1 MAEAAGLAASIIAIL
16 GLGAKAVQILHT
28 IKDGPENC
36 KKLKDEVA
44 SVLGLLGKLNDMAQN
59 LSVTGNEDWVTC
71 IKLLVEGQPS
81 ALDRLQSVLQQINL
95 GVGGA
100 SPQAV
105 PSRMRKFWRRVT
117 GNSSAAQALTWVFKE
132 NEVHDLL
139 SEVSRC
145 KQWIQLALAHD
156 HIQLSRKIRTDV
168 KRVIDGVQHLA
179 TGVGELKS
187 EVQRC
192 EVNLDRSI
200 SAVANLIVGSARE
213 EQKQQ
218 DMVIKEVVSIRETVG
233 NLHKDGKDMKEEYNK
248 CLQWLSPLCFGQ
260 IHSEYYSVWEKG
272 TCDWFIESE
281 RFKQWLEGG
290 RRILLCTGGPG
301 VGKTILS
308 SRVIQQLIDTARTS
322 SDKKIGVAFIY
333 CNYKDEAAQTAR
345 NLTCS
350 ILCSLIRSTSLEPI
364 LALYNIHN
372 HEGHNTRPTIKELVE
387 VLSQT
392 ISQYSQAYIIIDALD
407 ELNAASRD
415 DFIGKVR
422 NLVLRFAQNEG
433 TILSLMVTSRNLGL
447 ETFQELGL
455 QDNRENCERIEIQA
469 SKADITSYIEGQLED
484 KKRLKLYVKKPES
497 VATSLRVA
505 PCPVGLRQ
513 QILDAITKKADGM
526 FLLAKLHID
535 TLATKTSVKDIR
547 DALKILP
554 SGIDAT
560 YDAAMQRI
568 TAQSDEDRK
577 LAVKILSWITC
588 TKRPITITELQHA
601 LATEIG
607 SSKFDP
613 EALTEMTILLSIC
626 AGLVVVNQQNVR
638 GNGRTQFVH
647 YSAQEYFVKRSTE
660 LFPDAEVHIAGTCF
674 TYLRFPFK
682 LTTSRWS
689 HDISEAQLIIGNNML
704 LSGVLFWYCVT
715 HGALHVKEAYL
726 SSSEEL
732 TALDSVIDSFLKE
745 QHVLP
750 ILLYAYH
757 GNGKAYISPS
767 MKTQKTQVQDCFSL
781 LS

>member
-1 MAEAAGLAASIIAIL
+1 MAEGAGLVSSIIAIL
-16 GLGAKAVQILHT
+16 GLGAKAVQFLHT

-44 SVLGLLGKLNDMAQN
+44 GVLGLLDKLNDMAQN
-59 LSVTGNEDWVTC
+59 LSATGNEDWVTC
-71 IKLLVEGQPS
+71 INLLVKGQPS
-81 ALDRLQSVLQQINL
+81 ALDRLQSVLQQVNL
-95 GVGGA
+95 KVGGA

-105 PSRMRKFWRRVT
+105 PANQSTIRRLWRRVR
-117 GNSSAAQALTWVFKE
+117 NSSAAQASTWVFKE

-139 SEVSRC
+139 SEASRC

-156 HIQLSRKIRTDV
+156 HIQLSREIQTDV
-168 KRVIDGVQHLA
+168 KKVDEHVVAGFR
-179 TGVGELKS
+179 ELKS
-187 EVQRC
+187 EM
-192 EVNLDRSI
+192 
-200 SAVANLIVGSARE
+200 
-213 EQKQQ
+213 QKHQ
-218 DMVIKEVVSIRETVG
+218 DMVIKE
-233 NLHKDGKDMKEEYNK
+233 KDRKDMKEEYNK

-260 IHSEYYSVWEKG
+260 IHSEYYSVWKKG

-281 RFKQWLEGG
+281 RFKKWLEGG

-308 SRVIQQLIDTARTS
+308 SRVIQQLIDTARAS

-333 CNYKDEAAQTAR
+333 CNYKDEATQTAR

-364 LALYNIHN
+364 LALYNFHN
-372 HEGHNTRPTIKELVE
+372 PEGHNTQPTIKELVE
-387 VLSQT
+387 VLSKT

-455 QDNRENCERIEIQA
+455 QDGRKNCERIEIQA

-497 VATSLRVA
+497 
-505 PCPVGLRQ
+505 VGLRQ

-547 DALKILP
+547 EALKILP

-577 LAVKILSWITC
+577 LAMKMLSWVTC

-607 SSKFDP
+607 SSKFDR
-613 EALTEMTILLSIC
+613 EALTDMTILLSIC
-626 AGLVVVNQQNVR
+626 AGLVVVSQQEASE
-638 GNGRTQFVH
+638 NGRTQFVH

-660 LFPDAEVHIAGTCF
+660 LFPDAEVHIAGICF
-674 TYLRFPFK
+674 TYLRFPFEIPTYAWGK
-682 LTTSRWS
+682 NNFSK
-689 HDISEAQLIIGNNML
+689 AQLIIGNNML
-704 LSGVLFWYCVT
+704 LSGVLFEYCAVY
-715 HGALHVKEAYL
+715 GKAHVKKAYL

-732 TALDSVIDSFLKE
+732 TALDSFVEPGL
-745 QHVLP
+745 V
-750 ILLYAYH
+750 
-757 GNGKAYISPS
+757 
-767 MKTQKTQVQDCFSL
+767 
-781 LS
+781 

>member
-1 MAEAAGLAASIIAIL
+1 
-16 GLGAKAVQILHT
+16 
-28 IKDGPENC
+28 
-36 KKLKDEVA
+36 
-44 SVLGLLGKLNDMAQN
+44 
-59 LSVTGNEDWVTC
+59 
-71 IKLLVEGQPS
+71 
-81 ALDRLQSVLQQINL
+81 
-95 GVGGA
+95 
-100 SPQAV
+100 
-105 PSRMRKFWRRVT
+105 
-117 GNSSAAQALTWVFKE
+117 
-132 NEVHDLL
+132 
-139 SEVSRC
+139 
-145 KQWIQLALAHD
+145 
-156 HIQLSRKIRTDV
+156 
-168 KRVIDGVQHLA
+168 
-179 TGVGELKS
+179 
-187 EVQRC
+187 
-192 EVNLDRSI
+192 
-200 SAVANLIVGSARE
+200 
-213 EQKQQ
+213 
-218 DMVIKEVVSIRETVG
+218 
-233 NLHKDGKDMKEEYNK
+233 MKEEYNK

-364 LALYNIHN
+364 LALYKNHN
-372 HEGHNTRPTIKELVE
+372 CEGHNTQPTIEELVE

-415 DFIGKVR
+415 NFIDIVR
-422 NLVLRFAQNEG
+422 DLVLQFAQTEG

-455 QDNRENCERIEIQA
+455 QDGRKNCERIEIQA
-469 SKADITSYIEGQLED
+469 SKADITSYIEGQLEN
-484 KKRLKLYVKKPES
+484 KKRLKLYMKKPES
-497 VATSLRVA
+497 S
-505 PCPVGLRQ
+505 GLRN
-513 QILDAITKKADGM
+513 QILDAITMKADGM

-577 LAVKILSWITC
+577 LAVKMLSWVTC

-626 AGLVVVNQQNVR
+626 AGLVVVSQ
-638 GNGRTQFVH
+638 
-647 YSAQEYFVKRSTE
+647 
-660 LFPDAEVHIAGTCF
+660 
-674 TYLRFPFK
+674 
-682 LTTSRWS
+682 
-689 HDISEAQLIIGNNML
+689 
-704 LSGVLFWYCVT
+704 
-715 HGALHVKEAYL
+715 
-726 SSSEEL
+726 
-732 TALDSVIDSFLKE
+732 
-745 QHVLP
+745 
-750 ILLYAYH
+750 
-757 GNGKAYISPS
+757 
-767 MKTQKTQVQDCFSL
+767 
-781 LS
+781 